1 LLFTNSMVSPLAT
14 VILLG
19 CGSNDERRNRGE
31 FFWLRFTEKR
41 TNETET
47 EKTRAETQ
55 TRNDSREVTL
65 SPGS

>member
-1 LLFTNSMVSPLAT
+1 MLFTNSMVSPLAT

-41 TNETET
+41 TNETEKKKRALKPKHET
-47 EKTRAETQ
+47 TRAK
-55 TRNDSREVTL
+55 
-65 SPGS
+65 